1 MQAKE
6 QFTSRW
12 GLIVAAIG
20 MAVGTGN
27 IWRFPRVA
35 AQNGGGEFLIPWIVF
50 LLIWSIPL
58 LMVET
63 AMGRYARRGPIG
75 AFGRIMGANYAWL
88 GAFVGFCSM
97 AIMFYYSVVAGWCF
111 KYLGGALGG
120 SLVEQSGEQYWASFQ
135 ANGWESVFF
144 HFIAMSVAGAI
155 VYRGVINGIEKASK
169 ILIPL
174 LFILLLGGTVRAV
187 TLPGASAGLNFL
199 FSPDFSKLL
208 DYRIW
213 LEGLTQSAWST
224 GAGYGLLLSY
234 AVYTRKRDD
243 IVMNSMTIGFGNNSA
258 SLLAGIMVICSVF
271 ALAPANP
278 GSPPAEELLQLGGP
292 GNTALSFLWI
302 PALFQQMPFGRISLI
317 LFFVALVVAAISS
330 LIAMIELGTRIFMDA
345 GMSRPNAVKFVVA
358 GGFLLGVPSAI
369 SMQFLMNQDT
379 VWGIGLMVS
388 GFLFAVAVNK
398 FGVRRFREE
407 LIEPARNDIPVGRW
421 FDVLLKWVIPA
432 EFVVM
437 ILWWLYQAAINDPRW
452 WHPVAVFN
460 LGTCLFQWGVAFALF
475 RIFNNRL
482 AISAL
487 GDSEA

>member
-1 MQAKE
+1 MQTKE
-6 QFTSRW
+6 LFTSRW
-12 GLIVAAIG
+12 GLLLAAIG

-27 IWRFPRVA
+27 IWRFPRVVA
-35 AQNGGGEFLIPWIVF
+35 ENGGGAFLIPWIVF

-63 AMGRYARRGPIG
+63 AMGRYARKGTIG
-75 AFGRIMGANYAWL
+75 AFGRLMGPNYVWL

-111 KYLGGALGG
+111 KYLSGAIGGGL
-120 SLVEQSGEQYWASFQ
+120 LEQSGEQYWASFQ
-135 ANGWESVFF
+135 ASGWEPVFF
-144 HFIAMSVAGAI
+144 HFVAMSMAGAI

-169 ILIPL
+169 IMIPL
-174 LFILLLGGTVRAV
+174 LFVLLAAGTLRAV
-187 TLPGASAGLNFL
+187 TLPGAAAGLNFL
-199 FSPDFSKLL
+199 FNPDLSLLL

-234 AVYTRKRDD
+234 AVYTSKRDD

-271 ALAPANP
+271 ALAPADP
-278 GSPPAEELLQLGGP
+278 GAPAAAELLQLGGP
-292 GNTALSFLWI
+292 GSTALSFLWI
-302 PALFQQMPFGRISLI
+302 PALFQQMPFGRVSLI
-317 LFFVALVVAAISS
+317 IFFVALVVAAISS

-345 GMSRPNAVKFVVA
+345 GMSRKNAVKFVVA
-358 GGFLLGVPSAI
+358 GGFLLGLPSAL
-369 SMQFLMNQDT
+369 SMQFLMNQDS

-421 FDVLLKWVIPA
+421 FDILLKWVIPA
-432 EFVVM
+432 EFLVM
-437 ILWWLYQAAINDPRW
+437 ITWWLYQATINDSRW
-452 WHPVAVFN
+452 WNPVAVFS
-460 LGTCLFQWGVAFALF
+460 LGTCLFQWGVAFILF
-475 RIFNNRL
+475 RVFNGRMAAATL
-482 AISAL
+482 KE
-487 GDSEA
+487 SES

>member
-1 MQAKE
+1 MQSKE
-6 QFTSRW
+6 MFTSRW
-12 GLIVAAIG
+12 GLLLAAIG

-27 IWRFPRVA
+27 IWRFPRVV
-35 AQNGGGEFLIPWIVF
+35 AQNGGGAFLIPWIVF

-63 AMGRYARRGPIG
+63 AMGRHARKGTIG
-75 AFGRIMGANYAWL
+75 AFGKLMGPNYCWL

-111 KYLGGALGG
+111 KYLSGALGG
-120 SLVEQSGEQYWASFQ
+120 GLLEQSGDQYWASFQ
-135 ANGWESVFF
+135 ATGWESVLF
-144 HFIAMSVAGAI
+144 HFVAMSVAGAI
-155 VYRGVINGIEKASK
+155 VYRGVIDGIEKASK
-169 ILIPL
+169 VLIPL
-174 LFILLLGGTVRAV
+174 LFVLLIGGTLRAV
-187 TLPGASAGLNFL
+187 TLPGATAGLNFL
-199 FSPDFSKLL
+199 FNPDLSQLL

-234 AVYTRKRDD
+234 AVYTSKRDD
-243 IVMNSMTIGFGNNSA
+243 IVLNSMTIGFGNNSA

-271 ALAPANP
+271 ALAPADP
-278 GSPPAEELLQLGGP
+278 GAPPAGELLQLGGP

-302 PALFQQMPFGRISLI
+302 PALFQQMPFGRLSLI

-345 GMSRPNAVKFVVA
+345 GMSRHNAVKFVVA
-358 GGFLLGVPSAI
+358 GGFLLGLPSALSI
-369 SMQFLMNQDT
+369 QFLMNQDN

-421 FDVLLKWVIPA
+421 FDILFKWVIPA
-432 EFVVM
+432 EFLVM
-437 ILWWLYQAAINDPRW
+437 ITWWLYQATISDPQW
-452 WHPVAVFN
+452 WNPVAVFN
-460 LGTCLFQWGVAFALF
+460 LGTCLFQWGVAFILF
-475 RIFNNRL
+475 RIFNGRMAAATL
-482 AISAL
+482 
-487 GDSEA
+487 SESEG

>member
-1 MQAKE
+1 MQTKE
-6 QFTSRW
+6 MFTSRW
-12 GLIVAAIG
+12 GLLLAAIG

-35 AQNGGGEFLIPWIVF
+35 AQNGGGSFLIPWIVF
-50 LLIWSIPL
+50 LLLWSIPL

-63 AMGRYARRGPIG
+63 AMGRHARKGTIG
-75 AFGRIMGANYAWL
+75 AFGRLMGPNYAWL

-111 KYLGGALGG
+111 KYLSGAIGGGL
-120 SLVEQSGEQYWASFQ
+120 LEQSGEQYWTAFQ
-135 ANGWESVFF
+135 ANGWESIVF
-144 HFIAMSVAGAI
+144 HLVAMSVAGAI
-155 VYRGVINGIEKASK
+155 VYRGVIDGIEKASK

-174 LFILLLGGTVRAV
+174 LFVLLIGGTLRAV
-187 TLPGASAGLNFL
+187 TLPGATAGLNFL
-199 FSPDFSKLL
+199 FNPDLSLLL

-234 AVYTRKRDD
+234 AVYTSKRDD

-271 ALAPANP
+271 ALAPADP
-278 GSPPAEELLQLGGP
+278 GAPAAEELLQLGGP

-302 PALFQQMPFGRISLI
+302 PALFQQMPFGRLSLI
-317 LFFVALVVAAISS
+317 LFFFALVVAAISS

-345 GMSRPNAVKFVVA
+345 GMDRRSAVKFVVV
-358 GGFLLGVPSAI
+358 GGFLLGLPSAYSI
-369 SMQFLMNQDT
+369 QFLMNQDN

-421 FDVLLKWVIPA
+421 FDILLKWVIPA
-432 EFVVM
+432 EFLVM
-437 ILWWLYQAAINDPRW
+437 IAWWLYQATISDPRW
-452 WHPVAVFN
+452 WSPVAVFN
-460 LGTCLFQWGVAFALF
+460 LGTCVFQWAVAFILF
-475 RIFNNRL
+475 RLFNGRMAAATL
-482 AISAL
+482 TE
-487 GDSEA
+487 SEG

>member
-1 MQAKE
+1 MQTKE
-6 QFTSRW
+6 LFTSRW
-12 GLIVAAIG
+12 GLLVAAIG

-35 AQNGGGEFLIPWIVF
+35 AQNGGGAFLIPWIVF
-50 LLIWSIPL
+50 LLLWSIPL

-63 AMGRYARRGPIG
+63 AMGRHARKGTIG
-75 AFGRIMGANYAWL
+75 AFGRLMGADYAWL

-111 KYLGGALGG
+111 KYLSGAIGGGL
-120 SLVEQSGEQYWASFQ
+120 LEQSGEQYWAGFQ
-135 ANGWESVFF
+135 ANGWESVMF
-144 HFIAMSVAGAI
+144 HFMAMSIAGAI

-169 ILIPL
+169 VLIPL
-174 LFILLLGGTVRAV
+174 LFVLLLAGTARAM
-187 TLPGASAGLNFL
+187 TLPGAVDGLNFL
-199 FSPDFSKLL
+199 FNPDLSLLL

-234 AVYTRKRDD
+234 AVYTSKRDD

-271 ALAPANP
+271 ALAPADP
-278 GSPPAEELLQLGGP
+278 GAPAAQELLELGGP

-302 PALFQQMPFGRISLI
+302 PALFQQMPFGRVSLI

-345 GMSRPNAVKFVVA
+345 GMSRENAVKFVVC
-358 GGFLLGVPSAI
+358 GGFLLGLPSAL
-369 SMQFLMNQDT
+369 SMQFLMNQDN

-398 FGVRRFREE
+398 FGVRRFRKE
-407 LIEPARNDIPVGRW
+407 LIEPARNDIAIGRW
-421 FDVLLKWVIPA
+421 FDILLKWVIPA
-432 EFVVM
+432 EFIVM
-437 ILWWLYQAAINDPRW
+437 ITWWLYQATISDPQW
-452 WHPVAVFN
+452 WNPAAVFN
-460 LGTCLFQWGVAFALF
+460 LGTCVFQWGVAFILF
-475 RIFNNRL
+475 RLFNGRMAAATL
-482 AISAL
+482 TE
-487 GDSEA
+487 SEG